1 MAGVLAAG
9 GLLEGLVRG
18 TAALPPSSPPLQALC
33 QILIQ
38 ACAAS
43 QASVGQAEQP
53 DSGSRPHLANVYSQM
68 GGDSVWRD
76 AAALACCQSWQV
88 SAVAWAVSKL
98 LFPYS
103 A

>member
-9 GLLEGLVRG
+9 GLLEGLARG

-33 QILIQ
+33 QNLIQ
-38 ACAAS
+38 ACTAS
-43 QASVGQAEQP
+43 QAAVGQAEQP
-53 DSGSRPHLANVYSQM
+53 DSGSRPHLVNAQSQT

-88 SAVAWAVSKL
+88 SAVACVLSEL
-98 LFPYS
+98 LAPHS
-103 A
+103 P